1 MDRKA
6 SELERVLRGAVPE
19 SRLGRREIENL
30 EILDEL
36 LEAWSARLDLVGFDS
51 WAERALRYF
60 AEPLAARSWLGSARR
75 ALDVGS
81 GGGSPALPLAV
92 VSPQVSWTLVESR
105 RKKARF
111 LQDAIDALELEGAVV
126 LADRYE
132 SVRSIGRF
140 DVVTLRGVRVDAKMR
155 TSLLGE
161 LLPGGRL
168 LWFSGRDR
176 LENAKRELAGESGL
190 RTTGPRLLVP
200 DGGWLLVVERD

>member
-6 SELERVLRGAVPE
+6 SELERVLREALPE
-19 SRLGRREIENL
+19 LKLERREIQNL

-36 LEAWSARLDLVGFDS
+36 LETWSACLNLVGFDS
-51 WAERALRYF
+51 RAERALRYF

-92 VSPQVSWTLVESR
+92 VSPQVTWTLVESR

-111 LQDAIDALELEGAVV
+111 LQHAIDELELDRIMVV
-126 LADRYE
+126 AERYE
-132 SVRSIGRF
+132 SARSIGRF
-140 DVVTLRGVRVDAKMR
+140 DVVTLRGVRVDEKMR

-176 LENAKRELAGESGL
+176 LENAKRDLAGESDFCV
-190 RTTGPRLLVP
+190 TGPRLLVP
-200 DGGWLLVVERD
+200 DGGWLLVVERA